1 MPRMVCLM
9 SGGLDSTTLVAE
21 AMSHD
26 FEVYAISFNY
36 GQRHHIELTR
46 AYQLAGELGCKAHV
60 TVAIPNEIVAK
71 GSLAGKDEVP
81 EGHYADD
88 NMAST
93 IVPNRNALMLA
104 SAFAWAETLGAEA
117 VGIGAHAGDHPVYP
131 DCRPEFLDAFEHME
145 HLALGRPVRLYRPFA
160 NVSKGDIVRLGAA
173 LKVPFDQTWSC
184 YAPVEAHKEV
194 NHGVYQSGNLVI
206 PSPLPASLVHAGFVH
221 CGRCGTCVERK
232 EAFCLA
238 QVEDPTYYEDQLY
251 IIQANQPAREETQ
264 GSGPMYSA

>member
-21 AMSHD
+21 AKSHD
-26 FEVYAISFNY
+26 FEVYAMSFDY

-46 AYQLAGELGCKAHV
+46 AYELSGILGCKNHIQV
-60 TVAIPNEIVAK
+60 PIPNVIVAK
-71 GSLAGKDEVP
+71 GSLAGRDEVP

-104 SAFAWAETLGAEA
+104 SAFAWAETLGADA

-160 NVSKGDIVRLGAA
+160 NVGKHDIVRLGAE
-173 LKVPFDQTWSC
+173 LGVPFAKTWSC
-184 YAPVEAHKEV
+184 YAPVEQFRSV
-194 NHGVYQSGNLVI
+194 NHGVYQTGDLI
-206 PSPLPASLVHAGFVH
+206 KPSPNVSEVHNNWVH

-238 QVEDPTYYEDQLY
+238 QVEDPTYYADQIY
-251 IIQANQPAREETQ
+251 MIQANQPIRE
-264 GSGPMYSA
+264 AA

>member
-1 MPRMVCLM
+1 VPRMVCLM

-21 AMSHD
+21 AKSHD
-26 FEVYAISFNY
+26 FEVYAMSFNY
-36 GQRHHIELTR
+36 GQRHNIELTR
-46 AYQLAGELGCKAHV
+46 AYELSGILGCKNHIQIS
-60 TVAIPNEIVAK
+60 IPNIIVAK
-71 GSLAGKDEVP
+71 GSLAGREEDIP

-104 SAFAWAETLGAEA
+104 SAFAWAETLDADA

-160 NVSKGDIVRLGAA
+160 NADKASIVRLGAA
-173 LKVPFDQTWSC
+173 LNVPFGKTWSC
-184 YAPVEAHKEV
+184 YAPVETTRSL
-194 NHGVYQSGNLVI
+194 NHGAYQSGNLTI
-206 PSPLPASLVHAGFVH
+206 PSSLPNSEVHAAWVH

-232 EAFCLA
+232 EAFVQA
-238 QVEDPTYYEDQLY
+238 QVEDPTYYADQIY
-251 IIQANQPAREETQ
+251 MIQANQEMRA
-264 GSGPMYSA
+264 

>member
-1 MPRMVCLM
+1 M

-21 AMSHD
+21 AKSHD
-26 FEVYAISFNY
+26 FDVYAISFDY

-46 AYQLAGELGCKAHV
+46 AFELAGILQCKGYQQV
-60 TVAIPNEIVAK
+60 PIPNQIVAK
-71 GSLAGKDEVP
+71 GSLGGRDEVP

-104 SAFAWAETLGAEA
+104 SAFAWAETLGADA
-117 VGIGAHAGDHPVYP
+117 VGIGVHAGDHPVYP

-160 NVSKGDIVRLGAA
+160 NVTKADIVKLGAA
-173 LKVPFDQTWSC
+173 LGLGSEGSYMGVYSKTWSC
-184 YAPVEAHKEV
+184 YNPVDWTKEV
-194 NHGVYQSGNLVI
+194 NHGVYQSGNLIV
-206 PSPLPASLVHAGFVH
+206 PSTLPNSIVHDQWVH

-232 EAFCLA
+232 EAFVLA
-238 QVEDPTYYEDQLY
+238 QVEDPTTYADPFYM
-251 IIQANQPAREETQ
+251 IQANTPDR
-264 GSGPMYSA
+264 GP